1 MDLLV
6 RLSILI
12 GFFIFLALAGIGTN
26 IFIRRRN
33 LAIYDNY
40 DRNLSRQDL
49 VYLEQ
54 AQADLEVAA
63 DVKSPLWYKII
74 LYIGLLP
81 MMALCWAVLGGIMLG
96 LHLLIDASGAS
107 PDNVIL
113 KTGGELL
120 GAFFPVLFGGIFL
133 AGAILY
139 ALTLR
144 TQSFSNFVALNSSLS
159 GNGKENV
166 LPGLFAKTEH
176 EIRSRQQTSSAG
188 FSTDDFLNRVNVSY
202 RNVMLKFFYGCLGL
216 AAILAFFDLRSGVT
230 FYETEMVGTGAYF
243 NVSPKQTIPYDRVT
257 KVDFQCSFI
266 DNTPNSDYVIFVDD
280 DEEFV
285 SVNYNEETRASL
297 EAINAAIRR
306 HNQKSLEAGGNGT
319 RQIPLELICMNCP

>member
-26 IFIRRRN
+26 VFIRRRN
-33 LAIYDNY
+33 LAKYDNY
-40 DRNLSRQDL
+40 DRDLSRQDSA
-49 VYLEQ
+49 YLEQ
-54 AQADLEVAA
+54 ARADLEKAA
-63 DVKSPLWYKII
+63 DVKSPFWYKII
-74 LYIGLLP
+74 LYTGLLP
-81 MMALCWAVLGGIMLG
+81 MMVLCWAVLGGMMLG

-107 PDNVIL
+107 SDSVIF

-120 GAFFPVLFGGIFL
+120 GAFFPVLFGGICL
-133 AGAILY
+133 AGFILY

-176 EIRSRQQTSSAG
+176 EIRSRQQTSSTK

-202 RNVMLKFFYGCLGL
+202 RNVMLKFFYGCMGF
-216 AAILAFFDLRSGVT
+216 AIILAFFDLRSGVT
-230 FYETEMVGTGAYF
+230 FYETEMVGTGKYF
-243 NVSPKQTIPYDRVT
+243 TISPEQTIPYERIT
-257 KVDFQCSFI
+257 KVELYCYFYKGDAKAR
-266 DNTPNSDYVIFVDD
+266 YEIFVDD
-280 DEEFV
+280 NEFT
-285 SVNYNEETRASL
+285 SLELNPKTRGSL
-297 EAINAAIRR
+297 EAVNAAIRR

-319 RQIPLELICMNCP
+319 RRIPLELICMNRP